1 MNLPSPV
8 TITFPPITLPD
19 GTTRQLPP
27 KEFASLNV
35 TILDNATGRRCLANI
50 FPFMSPVTLWKDE
63 EYDAAGDYTQAQ
75 VEARLLEVLGPDLK
89 AGLERLLAPAS

>member
-27 KEFASLNV
+27 KEFAALNV
-35 TILDNATGRRCLANI
+35 TILDNATGRRCLAEI
-50 FPFMSPVTLWKDE
+50 FPFMARGPVTLWQDDA
-63 EYDAAGDYTQAQ
+63 YDAAGDYTQAQ
-75 VEARLLEVLGPDLK
+75 VEARLLEVLGPDIK
-89 AGLERLLAPAS
+89 ASLERLLSR